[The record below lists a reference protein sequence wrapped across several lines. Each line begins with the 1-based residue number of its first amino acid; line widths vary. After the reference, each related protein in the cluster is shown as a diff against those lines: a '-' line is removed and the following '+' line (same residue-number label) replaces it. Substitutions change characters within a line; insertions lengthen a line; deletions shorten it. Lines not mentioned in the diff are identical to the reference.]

1 MPHAV
6 IVSPRPSNG
15 SGGVERVCE
24 MLAQA
29 LGRHG
34 WQTSVAGPSRG
45 PTRSEFRAGLGYAAI
60 SRSAMSAAC
69 ERDADLIVTSGFLGL
84 GGTRTVPRIHI
95 YHGTMIGG
103 TRALSGLIPRREAI
117 RRCAGAGIVEALA
130 GRAAKRVV
138 CVSEPTAGEVRRYYR
153 IARSEVLPNGVDDT
167 IFKPGDRNAA
177 RARLGLDPSAR
188 YAAYVGRFE
197 ASKGGPIALQACQA
211 SGHELLVAGPSAPPQ
226 ARHLGTLE
234 PAELA
239 DAYAAADC
247 VLLPSRYEACSLV
260 VLEALASGRP
270 LLTTPVGW
278 MRTLLAA
285 VPAYQRLCVQPSP
298 GDLGAKLA
306 ELPSLD
312 TSELVSAARAYVLS
326 TCAFEV
332 WAQRW
337 HQIATETLRAQQAE
351 RAPLAIG

>member
-6 IVSPRPSNG
+6 IVSPRPSGG

-34 WQTSVAGPSRG
+34 WQTSVAGPCRG
-45 PTRSEFRAGLGYAAI
+45 PTRREFRAGLGYAAI

-69 ERDADLIVTSGFLGL
+69 EHDADLIVTSGFLGL
-84 GGTRTVPRIHI
+84 GGTRTAPRIHI
-95 YHGTMIGG
+95 YHGTMVGG
-103 TRALSGLIPRREAI
+103 TKALSGLIPRREVI
-117 RRCAGAGIVEALA
+117 RRSAGAGFVEALA
-130 GRAAKRVV
+130 GRAAKRVL
-138 CVSEPTAGEVRRYYR
+138 CVSEPTAEEVRRYYR

-167 IFKPGDRNAA
+167 IFRPINQLEA
-177 RARLGLDPSAR
+177 RARLGLDQNGR

-197 ASKGGPIALQACQA
+197 ASKGGPIALQACQG
-211 SGHELLVAGPSAPPQ
+211 SGYELLVAGPSAPPQ
-226 ARHLGTLE
+226 ARHLGTLA
-234 PAELA
+234 PAQLA

-278 MRTLLAA
+278 MRTLLEA
-285 VPAYQRLCVQPSP
+285 VPGYRRLCVQP
-298 GDLGAKLA
+298 GAGELQGRLA
-306 ELPSLD
+306 ELASLD
-312 TSELVSAARAYVLS
+312 TSEIVAAARAYVLS
-326 TCAFEV
+326 TCGFEV
-332 WAQRW
+332 WSQRW
-337 HQIATETLRAQQAE
+337 HQIATETIG
-351 RAPLAIG
+351 APRGATVAG